1 MVGWFQRKSTGINV
15 TAEAKPRTGLFQQ
28 KSSHDYVVLWQGREI
43 CRYKNVE
50 DFIQAHIEGLRALD
64 ANQAELLE
72 SFYQGR

>member
-1 MVGWFQRKSTGINV
+1 MVGCFERKSTEIIV
-15 TAEAKPRTGLFQQ
+15 AAEAKPRTGLFQQ

-50 DFIQAHIEGLRALD
+50 EFIQAHIEGLRALD

-72 SFYQGR
+72 SFYHGR